1 MGFVL
6 SSEMQAL
13 KEISQM
19 TGISCSDF
27 TVIKH
32 EVLSE
37 SAAKQ
42 KAFLYF
48 DPS

>member
-1 MGFVL
+1 
-6 SSEMQAL
+6 MQAL
-13 KEISQM
+13 REISQM
-19 TGISCSDF
+19 TGISCTDLM
-27 TVIKH
+27 VIKH

-48 DPS
+48 HPS